1 MQLCQG
7 RLHKTP
13 KAKVGDGWEDLSIRQ
28 RKAQK
33 NQVLALNN
41 MASLE
46 WEPVAEAEGKVLGE
60 ITAEW
65 EQVSDR
71 KIYRGDWW

>member
-1 MQLCQG
+1 
-7 RLHKTP
+7 
-13 KAKVGDGWEDLSIRQ
+13 
-28 RKAQK
+28 
-33 NQVLALNN
+33 

-71 KIYRGDWW
+71 KIYRGDCW